1 MVCILRVVFW
11 LLHWLERLDC
21 SYKKQ
26 KDEEGICISLG
37 YMYFI
42 CLSNISVHQHIIS
55 TSVSACRFSMKFG
68 TPFQTFKH
76 NIKFRYS

>member
-1 MVCILRVVFW
+1 MRVVFW
-11 LLHWLERLDC
+11 LLHLLERRDC

-26 KDEEGICISLG
+26 KDEEGVCISLR

-55 TSVSACRFSMKFG
+55 ISISACSSSMKFM

-76 NIKFRYS
+76 KIKFGYS